1 MTIQRTSWTRFL
13 AFPYILWLTLFLLGP
28 LVFVTVNSFLT
39 KGLWGG
45 YTFDLTFSNYL
56 RAADPL
62 YFTVLLASLKL
73 AFLTAVSCLIIG
85 FPTAWYMTQLTG
97 FKRTFAMILVMLP
110 FMSNFVVRAY
120 AVKFLIGVE
129 GPLNIFFHTRGVID
143 EPLFLNS
150 PNLVVWFGMV
160 TNYLPFMILPL
171 YVALERFDKTLL
183 EAAKDLGARK
193 WTLCR
198 QIIWPLAK
206 PAAVTG
212 FALVF
217 VPALGEF
224 VIPDLMGGA
233 RTMFLGNLLAEEFL
247 KARDWPFG
255 STLAVIMMTFVF
267 LITALAKMVRHL
279 QAHVET
285 SEERRR

>member
-1 MTIQRTSWTRFL
+1 
-13 AFPYILWLTLFLLGP
+13 
-28 LVFVTVNSFLT
+28 
-39 KGLWGG
+39 
-45 YTFDLTFSNYL
+45 
-56 RAADPL
+56 
-62 YFTVLLASLKL
+62 
-73 AFLTAVSCLIIG
+73 
-85 FPTAWYMTQLTG
+85 MTQLTG

-129 GPLNIFFHTRGVID
+129 GPLNIFFHTMGVID